1 MVAVRDKRPF
11 SLDDKL
17 ANLDDYLAPPYRS
30 ICEFRLLAIENDR
43 RHATILQGLVTMLGQ
58 YCEHHDYDLDAM
70 SGTVR

>member
-1 MVAVRDKRPF
+1 
-11 SLDDKL
+11 
-17 ANLDDYLAPPYRS
+17 
-30 ICEFRLLAIENDR
+30 LLAIENDR